1 MLDYQIAGLVLSVQ
15 GAGDY
20 MKRRMTE
27 YMLPLAKEGEHCCD
41 YRVNIHKLEQMPYVE
56 GEERLLAGAMWK
68 IAANRP
74 KTIYRGLMGMEEEV
88 GLILQFTEEG
98 AEVFVLSP
106 DKNPRDPR
114 DYVSTGYA
122 FEEFAL
128 HQRRMVIHGSCIVSG
143 GKAIV
148 FVAPSGTGKST
159 HTGLW
164 IKHVPDTLC
173 INDDT
178 PVLRLDSPE
187 AVYACGSPWSGKT
200 ELNCNREAPLAA
212 VVLLRRG
219 NENKLTPVSGAEPY
233 ARILGET
240 RKLPF
245 KDSMEHA
252 SNLAAE
258 LMERVPVYDFTC
270 DVSEAAVKEA
280 MKVLDNTP
288 HPSR

>member
-1 MLDYQIAGLVLSVQ
+1 MCFYQISGLVLSVQ
-15 GAGDY
+15 NPGDY
-20 MKRRMTE
+20 MKKRMME
-27 YMLPLAKEGEHCCD
+27 YMLPLAKEGEHCYD
-41 YRVNIHKLEQMPYVE
+41 YRVNIHKLSEMPKVE

-68 IAANRP
+68 IATNRP
-74 KTIYRGLMGMEEEV
+74 KTIYRGLLGMEEEV
-88 GLILQFTEEG
+88 GLILQFTDSG
-98 AEVFVLSP
+98 AEIFVFSP

-114 DYVSTGYA
+114 DYVATGYA

-128 HQRRMVIHGSCIVSG
+128 MHKRMVIHGSCVAVN

-164 IKHVPDTLC
+164 LKHIPNTEC

-178 PVLRLDSPE
+178 PVIRLDRTE

-200 ELNCNREAPLAA
+200 DLNTNREVPLAA

-219 NENKLTPVSGAEPY
+219 EENKLTPVSGLDAY

-245 KDSMEHA
+245 KDSMENA
-252 SNLAAE
+252 STLAAE
-258 LMERVPVYDFTC
+258 LMERVPIYDFTC
-270 DVSEAAVKEA
+270 NVSEDAVREA
-280 MKVLDNTP
+280 MKVLG
-288 HPSR
+288 